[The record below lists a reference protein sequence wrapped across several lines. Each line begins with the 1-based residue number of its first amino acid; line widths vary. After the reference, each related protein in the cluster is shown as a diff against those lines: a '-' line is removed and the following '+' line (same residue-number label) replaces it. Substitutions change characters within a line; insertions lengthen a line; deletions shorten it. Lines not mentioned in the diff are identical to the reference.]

1 MARNT
6 SKDAETVTAIKAT
19 GRGGKYN
26 FPCTNPPEDPEVVR
40 AVLSECVHWYEV
52 GSTPAN
58 TTEEVQQRSNEFIDY
73 CIQSGERL
81 TVEKYCLA
89 LGHPRKV
96 IWEWEQANDA
106 RSNVI
111 KRTKDIIAAYDASLV
126 SMGKLNPVP
135 YIFRAKNYY
144 GMKDQQDVVLT
155 PNSPLQT
162 DTNPIDI
169 ASKYDALPED

>member
-1 MARNT
+1 MANVQP
-6 SKDAETVTAIKAT
+6 DEIKAT

-26 FPCTNPPEDPEVVR
+26 FPSANPPDDPELAK
-40 AVLSECVHWYEV
+40 AVLCEIVHWHSI
-52 GSTPAN
+52 GKRPAN
-58 TTEEVQQRSNEFIDY
+58 TVDEIEERSQEFIDY
-73 CIQSGERL
+73 CLNHGERL

-96 IWEWEQANDA
+96 IWEWEQLNDA

-144 GMKDQQDVVLT
+144 GMKDQQEYVLT
-155 PNSPLQT
+155 PNNPLA
-162 DTNPIDI
+162 DSDSVEV
-169 ASKYDALPED
+169 AAKYKELPAD